1 MSSALLPA
9 VVAPA
14 SKDSDHFVEGLVAA
28 SLLGESGAPMLDVA
42 LALADAGWSVLPCG
56 HDKKPLVR
64 GGFHARSANPEQVK
78 QWWLIHPDALPAIV
92 PGDGELAALDVD
104 KTAAA
109 AAIDTAGHL
118 HGDGGFIVLSGGT
131 SQPFSYRDRLLQ
143 PMHVYVRST
152 AEPKLPSV
160 VVRFRGGY
168 VIAPG
173 ARRAERVYRVASSKE
188 PAAWTGDTEATP
200 AAETIPAARPAEE
213 APDIERVRKAVA
225 CIPNDEKMDRQRYV
239 GMAHMIQGALCE
251 AGRDIFLEWAGGWTG
266 GDVNP
271 DEDERVWD
279 TLPPSQVGWYE
290 LWHVAAGHG
299 FDAIPEI
306 QADAQSDFK
315 AEGEPPP
322 SLVRRLRV
330 SNFDKIADKAV
341 EWLLPGRLA
350 RHQITMLN
358 GWPGEGK
365 TSVAIDLV
373 AKLSRGQ
380 PLIDGTAPT
389 RALRVLVCS
398 TEDSQTVLKNRLRAA
413 AADLER
419 VFTVP
424 DTMLDHLKL
433 PSKQQNWIDL
443 VRDLQIDV
451 ILVDPMMSFVDDNLK
466 SISEQDARKFAL
478 ALRQVCEETRAA
490 ALCIRHPN
498 KATAGGH
505 MNPVSAASGSLAFTA
520 AARIELLVGRL
531 PDSDDD
537 RAMAHVKNNLSAPP
551 VALVYRIKSAALE
564 FDGGSDS
571 VAAVEWLTRDD
582 TITADDLL
590 ARRESREVRTQLAEA
605 KEFLERR
612 LADGPD
618 ASASVTADA
627 TQQGIAERTLR
638 RAREQVGWS
647 EYVGSPRYG
656 GITVWGLKRHTMKDY
671 KPKPKTLNDYKP
683 KPQKS
688 KPRSKARAAAPVL
701 SDPKAV

>member
-1 MSSALLPA
+1 MTSAL
-9 VVAPA
+9 APA
-14 SKDSDHFVEGLVAA
+14 TPASRFLEGLVAA
-28 SLLGESGAPMLDVA
+28 SRLGESGAPMREVA
-42 LALADAGWSVLPCG
+42 LALANAGWPVFPCG
-56 HDKKPLVR
+56 LDKAPLVG
-64 GGFHARSANPEQVK
+64 GGFKARSLDLEQLNR
-78 QWWLIHPDALPAIV
+78 WWLTHPHALPAIV
-92 PGDGELAALDVD
+92 PGDGDLAALDVD
-104 KTAAA
+104 SAAA
-109 AAIDTAGHL
+109 AATVDGAGYL
-118 HGDGGFIVLSGGT
+118 DEDGGFVVETGGT
-131 SQPFSYRDRLLQ
+131 SKPFTYGDRLLR
-143 PMHVYVRST
+143 PIHVYVRAT
-152 AEPKLPSV
+152 EQPKLRGV
-160 VVRFRGGY
+160 VARFESGY

-173 ARRAERVYRVASSKE
+173 ARRAERVYRVASSNE
-188 PAAWTGDTEATP
+188 PEAWTGDTEATP
-200 AAETIPAARPAEE
+200 AAETIPAEQRSEE
-213 APDIERVRKAVA
+213 APDVERVRQAVA
-225 CIPNDEKMDRQRYV
+225 CVPNDEKMDRERYV
-239 GMAHMIQGALCE
+239 GMAHMIRGALGE
-251 AGRDIFLEWAGGWTG
+251 EGRDIFLEWAGRWTG

-299 FDAIPEI
+299 FDASPEI
-306 QADAQSDFK
+306 QADAQSDFT
-315 AEGEPPP
+315 AEGDPPP
-322 SLVRRLRV
+322 SLAQRLRV
-330 SNFDKIADKAV
+330 SNFGDIADKAV
-341 EWLLPGRLA
+341 EWLLAGRLA
-350 RHQITMLN
+350 RQQITMLN

-373 AKLSRGQ
+373 ARLSRGQ
-380 PLIDGTAPT
+380 PLIDGTAPP

-413 AADLER
+413 GADLER
-419 VFTVP
+419 VLTVP

-443 VRDLQIDV
+443 VHDLQIDV
-451 ILVDPMMSFVDDNLK
+451 IVVDPMMSFVDDNLK

-478 ALRQVCEETRAA
+478 ALRQVCEETQAA

-505 MNPVSAASGSLAFTA
+505 MNPVSASSGSLAFTA
-520 AARIELLVGRL
+520 AARIEMLVGRL
-531 PDSDDD
+531 PDSDDE

-551 VALVYRIKSAALE
+551 VALVYQIKSAALE
-564 FDGGSDS
+564 FESGSDS
-571 VAAVEWLTRDD
+571 VAAVEWLRRDE

-605 KEFLERR
+605 KEFLEQR

-618 ASASVTADA
+618 ASASVMADA
-627 TQQGIAERTLR
+627 KQQGIAERTLR

-656 GITVWGLKRHTMKDY
+656 GITVWGLKQHTMKDY
-671 KPKPKTLNDYKP
+671 KPKPTTLKDSEP

-688 KPRSKARAAAPVL
+688 QARSKARAAALVL